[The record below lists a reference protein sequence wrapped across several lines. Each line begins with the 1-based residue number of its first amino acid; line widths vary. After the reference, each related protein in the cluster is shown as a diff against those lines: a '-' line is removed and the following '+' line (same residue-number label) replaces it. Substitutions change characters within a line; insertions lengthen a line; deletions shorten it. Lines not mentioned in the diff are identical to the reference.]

1 MISNLAEHI
10 TWCYANQ
17 CIPIHMAS
25 IAPCYVHITA
35 WPPRVNIITK
45 AIQTVD
51 THSIMLFNILPPP
64 LSYMHTHKLCY
75 SCIHTLLCTHM
86 RTCTCTH
93 TCTYMLTHNN
103 YVHSPIL
110 QIRFL
115 QLGRKTLAIFS
126 HSATGIDAVLL
137 KIFQEF
143 EAGEVV
149 VKIDMWYFP
158 WRSDERLD
166 NSSS

>member
-1 MISNLAEHI
+1 MCNSCLYSWHLYYFVMISNLAEHI

-93 TCTYMLTHNN
+93 TCTYMHTHNM
-103 YVHSPIL
+103 YTHL
-110 QIRFL
+110 FFRFGFFNWGGKPL
-115 QLGRKTLAIFS
+115 
-126 HSATGIDAVLL
+126 
-137 KIFQEF
+137 
-143 EAGEVV
+143 
-149 VKIDMWYFP
+149 
-158 WRSDERLD
+158 RSFLTVPQA
-166 NSSS
+166 